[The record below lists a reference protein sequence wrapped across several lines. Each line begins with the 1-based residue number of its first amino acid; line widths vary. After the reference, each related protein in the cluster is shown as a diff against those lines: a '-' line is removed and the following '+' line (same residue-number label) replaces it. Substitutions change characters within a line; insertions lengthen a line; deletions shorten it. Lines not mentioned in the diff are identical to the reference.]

1 MDMETIYRLY
11 FRDVY
16 LFLQGLTRSETLAE
30 ELTQEPFFKARR
42 KTGCAGV
49 AVHGG
54 PQLLV

>member
-30 ELTQEPFFKARR
+30 ELTQETFFK

>member
-30 ELTQEPFFKARR
+30 ELTPGDLLQ
-42 KTGCAGV
+42 GAGRSEE
-49 AVHGG
+49 
-54 PQLLV
+54 L

>member
-30 ELTQEPFFKARR
+30 ELRISVRR
-42 KTGCAGV
+42 RS
-49 AVHGG
+49 
-54 PQLLV
+54 PPDSWMPRLLRTF